1 MLSLDTSNRAFICI
15 RAQGILR
22 WRDYSSFERWLSSEL
37 RRRPKPVPLL
47 LDLRGFRGWS
57 AAGLI
62 RDLIFDLRH
71 RASFSRIAVL
81 GDARWHMWI
90 AYLAIPLFRAKLRF
104 FNAQDAATQWLC
116 A

>member
-1 MLSLDTSNRAFICI
+1 MLSIDTSDRAFVCV

-22 WRDYSSFERWLSSEL
+22 WCDYGNFERKLSNKL
-37 RRRPKPVPLL
+37 GHRRGPVPLL

-57 AAGLI
+57 VAGLI
-62 RDLIFDLRH
+62 RDLIFDLHH

-81 GDARWHMWI
+81 GDVRWHAWI
-90 AYLAIPLFRAKLRF
+90 TYLAIPLFRAKVRF
-104 FNAQDAATQWLC
+104 FNTQDTATEWLR

>member
-1 MLSLDTSNRAFICI
+1 MLSMDMSDRAFICI

-22 WRDYSSFERWLSSEL
+22 WRDYKSFEHGLSREL
-37 RRRPKPVPLL
+37 GRRGGAVPLL

-57 AAGLI
+57 AGGLI
-62 RDLIFDLRH
+62 RDLIFDVRH

-90 AYLAIPLFRAKLRF
+90 AYLGITLFRARLKF
-104 FNAQDAATQWLC
+104 FNAQDAATEWLR

>member
-1 MLSLDTSNRAFICI
+1 MLSMDMSDRAFIRI

-22 WRDYSSFERWLSSEL
+22 WGDYKSFEHGLSSEL
-37 RRRPKPVPLL
+37 GRRRGAAPLL

-62 RDLIFDLRH
+62 RDLIFDVRH

-81 GDARWHMWI
+81 GDARWHRWI
-90 AYLAIPLFRAKLRF
+90 TYLGIPFFRAKMKF
-104 FNAQDAATQWLC
+104 FSTPPAAREWLL

>member
-1 MLSLDTSNRAFICI
+1 MLSLDSSARAFICI

-22 WRDYSSFERWLSSEL
+22 WRDYKGFERRLSSEL
-37 RRRPKPVPLL
+37 GRRPRAVPLL

-62 RDLIFDLRH
+62 RDLIFDVRH
-71 RASFSRIAVL
+71 RSSFSRIAVL
-81 GDARWHMWI
+81 GDARWHRWI
-90 AYLAIPLFRAKLRF
+90 TYLGIPLFRARLKF
-104 FNAQDAATQWLC
+104 FDAENAATEWLR

>member
-1 MLSLDTSNRAFICI
+1 MLSMDTSDRAFICI

-22 WRDYSSFERWLSSEL
+22 WRDYGSFEHRLSSEL
-37 RRRPKPVPLL
+37 GRRPKPVLLL

-81 GDARWHMWI
+81 GDARWHTWI
-90 AYLAIPLFRAKLRF
+90 TYLAIPLFRAKLRF
-104 FNAQDAATQWLC
+104 FNAQDAATAWLR